1 MSFQEIGGARHYH
14 KYSTMA
20 DNTIIVTGWFT
31 RKDKNH
37 YGCFYEVMTE
47 EEELHVLNSAAILNK
62 RMEEN
67 VSLEDFIRV
76 TYLGKIILTKGP
88 MTGKPCA
95 NFKVEIDRSKSG
107 KRFGNNAAPDISPE
121 AIPAPTDEEKPSDS
135 LEDLL

>member
-1 MSFQEIGGARHYH
+1 MSFQEIGGARNYH

-20 DNTIIVTGWFT
+20 DNTVIVTGWYT

-47 EEELHVLNSAAILNK
+47 DGELHVLNSAAILNK

-67 VSLEDFIRV
+67 VALEDFIRV
-76 TYLGKIILTKGP
+76 TYLGKVILTKGP

-107 KRFGNNAAPDISPE
+107 KRLGANIAPE
-121 AIPAPTDEEKPSDS
+121 AIPAPTDAEKPSDS